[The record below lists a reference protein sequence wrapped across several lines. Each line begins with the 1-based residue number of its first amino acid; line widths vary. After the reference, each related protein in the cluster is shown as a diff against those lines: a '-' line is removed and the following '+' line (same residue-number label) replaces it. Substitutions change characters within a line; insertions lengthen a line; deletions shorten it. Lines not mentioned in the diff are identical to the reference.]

1 MIKVT
6 NMPRRSLQ
14 IDSDFAFIVGLERW
28 PRYWKRQDA
37 MLSSGGLSEGQKQSL
52 QNWIESRDERGPVDG
67 GAK

>member
-28 PRYWKRQDA
+28 PRHWKRQDA
-37 MLSSGGLSEGQKQSL
+37 MLSSG
-52 QNWIESRDERGPVDG
+52 
-67 GAK
+67 